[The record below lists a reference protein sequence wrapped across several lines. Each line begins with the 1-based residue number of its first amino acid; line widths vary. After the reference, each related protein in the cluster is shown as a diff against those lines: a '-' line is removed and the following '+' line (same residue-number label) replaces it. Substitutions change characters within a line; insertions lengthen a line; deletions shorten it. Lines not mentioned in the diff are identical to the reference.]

1 MKRFFDYLFF
11 KYYNWAKKVGDGDIP
26 ATTSVTCI
34 SLVVTLY
41 FMDFVMAYYFFIAPP
56 TNFNGIYKYIFPS
69 IFLFMFI
76 LLYFTFVFKDKDKQ
90 IMEKYREVW
99 TGKKHLGAILFPIV
113 SIIAFGIELYIKMLI
128 NRGVL

>member
-11 KYYNWAKKVGDGDIP
+11 KYYNWAIKVGDGDIP

-34 SLVVTLY
+34 SLVITLY
-41 FMDFVMAYYFFIAPP
+41 FIDIIMAYYFFIAPQ
-56 TNFNGIYKYIFPS
+56 NSFSRIYKYIFPS
-69 IFLFMFI
+69 MFLFAFI
-76 LLYFTFVFKDKDKQ
+76 LLYCMLVFKDKDKQ
-90 IMEKYREVW
+90 IMEKYKEVW

-113 SIIAFGIELYIKMLI
+113 SIIAFGIELFIKMLL